1 MEKQNYENKE
11 ENLDSE
17 SQDDSE
23 ILKKHD
29 EEESIKKSL
38 IPTFSTKD
46 IIVKSTKISLKNW
59 RQNLFSQIEFFITQI
74 FSIYL
79 PILKANII
87 DSITTSKTFDEIYF
101 HFKKYLSFLLFKIFT
116 QQFLEFIEYFFVTTE
131 NVKYKNIIL
140 EKIVKKDISFFDMFK
155 PGELIE
161 KMEKCEDYIEEDFIS
176 KMITLIQN
184 LVKLLLIC
192 FYLYKTSFKLS
203 IITIIVFIL
212 KAVTDIIEEK
222 CTYLGNYEK
231 RERAYELYN
240 NSINELFNNIRMI
253 KSFSKEEDEVKK
265 IIKLKTMARFSSNIM
280 SILIFKFTDLINE
293 GSEALTLLF
302 AGKYVLEK
310 QLTLGKFTVSKQYL
324 KEISNCYYEIKDI
337 VMDFKKLLLGWKNI
351 LELWDF
357 PIFIKSE
364 TNYCPKNIKGK
375 ITFKN
380 ITFSYPLKPDVN
392 IFENLNFEV
401 NPGKITAICGVSGS
415 GKTTISNL
423 LQRFYDPNKGNIFL
437 DDIDLKDYNIE
448 YLRKNIGFVEQEPI
462 LNNGTIEDNI
472 KYGINNC
479 NNEEFNRICNL
490 TDVNS
495 FMNDKNLFP
504 AGEKTLVGQRG
515 VKVSGGQKQR
525 IAIARA
531 LLKNSKILIFDEA
544 TSALDAE
551 SENKV
556 QTSIYKV
563 AKEKN
568 ITTIIIAHRLSTII
582 NADEI
587 IVIKNGTVIERGNHQ
602 ELIEKMG
609 EYKTLFQKQLVK
621 ENEKM

>member
-1 MEKQNYENKE
+1 MEKQNSEIKE
-11 ENLDSE
+11 ENLYSE

-87 DSITTSKTFDEIYF
+87 DSITTSQTFDEIYF

-116 QQFLEFIEYFFVTTE
+116 QQFLEFIEYFLVTTE

-161 KMEKCEDYIEEDFIS
+161 KMEKCEDYIEEGFIS

-184 LVKLLLIC
+184 LIKLLLIC

-203 IITIIVFIL
+203 IITIIIFIL
-212 KAVTDIIEEK
+212 KAVTDFIEDK
-222 CTYLGNYEK
+222 YTYLGNYQK

-280 SILIFKFTDLINE
+280 SIIIFKFTDLINE

-302 AGKYVLEK
+302 AGKYILEK

-324 KEISNCYYEIKDI
+324 KEISSCYYEIKDI
-337 VMDFKKLLLGWKNI
+337 VMDFKKLLQGWKNI

-380 ITFSYPLKPDVN
+380 LLDFI
-392 IFENLNFEV
+392 EN
-401 NPGKITAICGVSGS
+401 
-415 GKTTISNL
+415 
-423 LQRFYDPNKGNIFL
+423 Y
-437 DDIDLKDYNIE
+437 
-448 YLRKNIGFVEQEPI
+448 
-462 LNNGTIEDNI
+462 I
-472 KYGINNC
+472 KYLC
-479 NNEEFNRICNL
+479 
-490 TDVNS
+490 
-495 FMNDKNLFP
+495 
-504 AGEKTLVGQRG
+504 
-515 VKVSGGQKQR
+515 
-525 IAIARA
+525 
-531 LLKNSKILIFDEA
+531 
-544 TSALDAE
+544 
-551 SENKV
+551 
-556 QTSIYKV
+556 
-563 AKEKN
+563 
-568 ITTIIIAHRLSTII
+568 
-582 NADEI
+582 
-587 IVIKNGTVIERGNHQ
+587 
-602 ELIEKMG
+602 
-609 EYKTLFQKQLVK
+609 
-621 ENEKM
+621 